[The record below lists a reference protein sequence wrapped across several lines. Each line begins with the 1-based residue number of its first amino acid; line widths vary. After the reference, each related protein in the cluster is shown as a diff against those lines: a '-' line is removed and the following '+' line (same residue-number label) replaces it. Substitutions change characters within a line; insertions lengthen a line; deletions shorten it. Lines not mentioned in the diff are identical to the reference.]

1 MSVWPDPEPR
11 FTFGLIQRKVVIHD
25 VSLGPGGPG
34 QPSLTSAVVGEA
46 APGPGWEH
54 LMSCLCPHRRPASG
68 RSTAEMKLWAW
79 GSDRQAGPFHLSP
92 LHICAAF
99 SPGDHEAFAYDF
111 SP

>member
-1 MSVWPDPEPR
+1 
-11 FTFGLIQRKVVIHD
+11 
-25 VSLGPGGPG
+25 
-34 QPSLTSAVVGEA
+34 
-46 APGPGWEH
+46 
-54 LMSCLCPHRRPASG
+54 
-68 RSTAEMKLWAW
+68 MKLWAW